1 MVEIMAIP
9 LTSLVKGEGQLN
21 EMKTALTTR
30 LHQLKQFWLPL
41 NHRQDYWM
49 TMYQLR
55 DIFQMS
61 KPLGVARRFTS
72 NEPRTGVDAAKA
84 ILTRNPTI
92 WRIPLKGAEDENQE
106 MRRRVGKVERTLEGF
121 VYEMDELSS
130 ERLQQG
136 FWQQVTDQALL
147 RGMIW
152 GKFHVTTEALKY
164 RNSPLVTEVYDSR
177 LVYPHIDQWGLN
189 HVIIE
194 KPTNLGD
201 LVATYPHVYG
211 DLRSKPNFDPN
222 AKAVKIEFWSNDRP
236 GVKGVH
242 MVLASVGVEIQAGGL
257 AGKTKSGAAAADLRW
272 VIPPFYHGYTY
283 AELPVVGVP
292 VNGVHMTHSS
302 PLVGAQADRLL
313 DGPDLGAMA
322 SAAWSGPNSWVA
334 DIGRSILSSVEE
346 QVPQYNELIATI
358 FQHLSIDTYGTWIFK
373 TPTGEMPNFTPGI
386 EGKVVL
392 TPGESVERIGVEP
405 LTQDAY
411 RLMEILSNERQ
422 KGILSNVLQAVTPNL
437 ASGALLQQITNAALS
452 SLEPF
457 LKGITTFGTRM
468 GTSTLAQ
475 LQKAAPS
482 LGMFELS
489 SSSAHKS
496 FFNIEFDPSTE
507 LDAGRHYRPVPI
519 MKPALPDDLTVRM
532 TAARMALDPRRPM
545 LSLMTVMED
554 ILFVDDPAAESDR
567 IWEDLAENDPVI
579 MIEMIAQAM
588 ERHDE
593 PEMAARMRDV
603 EFATKFVE
611 EQKIRQATGG
621 QFPGDLPGPAPTAGG
636 PLAGGGRDGSQQ
648 QLPPGAEAL
657 GAAGQQVSV

>member
-1 MVEIMAIP
+1 MPVP
-9 LTSLVKGEGQLN
+9 LTAMVRGETQLN
-21 EMKTALTTR
+21 EMKTALTGR
-30 LHQLKQFWLPL
+30 LQQLKQFWLPL
-41 NHRQDYWM
+41 NQRQDYWM
-49 TMYQLR
+49 NMYRLL
-55 DIFQMS
+55 DVLQMA
-61 KPLGVARRFTS
+61 KPLGVARRFVS

-92 WRIPLKGAEDENQE
+92 WRIPLRGAEDENQE

-121 VYEMDELSS
+121 VYDMDELSS

-164 RNSPLVTEVYDSR
+164 RNSPLVTEVYDAR
-177 LVYPHIDQWGLN
+177 LVFPHIDQWGLN

-201 LVATYPHVYG
+201 LVATYPSVFG
-211 DLRSKPNFDPN
+211 DLRSKPNYDPN

-236 GVKGVH
+236 GVKGIH
-242 MVLASVGVEIQAGGL
+242 MVLASIGVDIQAGGY
-257 AGKTKSGAAAADLRW
+257 AGKAQTGQATSDLRW
-272 VIPPFYHGYTY
+272 VIPPFFHGYAY
-283 AELPVVGVP
+283 DELPVVGVP
-292 VNGVHMTHSS
+292 VNGVHMTHSPS
-302 PLVGAQADRLL
+302 TIGPLADRLL
-313 DGPDLGAMA
+313 SGPDLAAMA
-322 SAAWSGPNSWVA
+322 SSAWRGPNSWVA
-334 DIGRSILSSVEE
+334 EIGRSILSSVEE

-358 FQHLSIDTYGTWIFK
+358 FQHLSINTYGTWIFK
-373 TPTGEMPNFTPGI
+373 TPTGEMPNFEPGI
-386 EGKVVL
+386 ESKVVL
-392 TPGESVERIGVEP
+392 TPGESVERVGVEP

-468 GTSTLAQ
+468 GTATLAQ
-475 LQKAAPS
+475 LQKAAPA

-489 SSSAHKS
+489 SSTSHKS
-496 FFNIEFDPSTE
+496 FFNIEFDPATE

-579 MIEMIAQAM
+579 MIEQIAQAM
-588 ERHDE
+588 ERHNE

-611 EQKIRQATGG
+611 EQKIRQLTGG
-621 QFPGDLPGPAPTAGG
+621 AQVGAPPGAAPTAGG
-636 PLAGGGRDGSQQ
+636 PLAGGGRDGSEQ
-648 QLPPGAEAL
+648 QLPEGAEAL
-657 GAAGQQVSV
+657 GAQGTRVTV

>member
-1 MVEIMAIP
+1 MPIP
-9 LTSLVKGEGQLN
+9 VTSLVRGEGQLN
-21 EMKTALTTR
+21 EMKTALMSR
-30 LHQLKQFWLPL
+30 LMQLKQFWLPL
-41 NHRQDYWM
+41 NLRQDYWLN
-49 TMYQLR
+49 MYRLL
-55 DIFQMS
+55 DVLQMA

-106 MRRRVGKVERTLEGF
+106 MRRRVGKIERTLEGL
-121 VYEMDELSS
+121 VYDIDELNA
-130 ERLQQG
+130 ERLQQP
-136 FWQQVTDQALL
+136 FWKTVVDQALL
-147 RGMIW
+147 RGMVW
-152 GKFHVTTEALKY
+152 GKFHITTEALKY
-164 RNSPLVTEVYDSR
+164 RHSPMVTEIFDSR

-201 LVATYPHVYG
+201 LVATYPAAYG
-211 DLRSKPNFDPN
+211 DLKSKPNFNPN
-222 AKAVKIEFWSNDRP
+222 QKAVKIEFWSNDRP

-242 MVLASVGVEIQAGGL
+242 MVLASIGVDIQASGYIGL
-257 AGKTKSGAAAADLRW
+257 AHTGTAVADTRW

-283 AELPVVGVP
+283 DELPVVGVP
-292 VNGVHMTHSS
+292 VNGVHMTHSPS
-302 PLVGAQADRLL
+302 IIGPLADRLL
-313 DGPDLGAMA
+313 DGPDLAAMA
-322 SAAWSGPNSWVA
+322 SSAWRGPNSWVA
-334 DIGRSILSSVEE
+334 EIGRSILSSVEE

-358 FQHLSIDTYGTWIFK
+358 FQHLSINTYGTWIFK
-373 TPTGEMPNFTPGI
+373 TPTGEMPNFEPGI
-386 EGKVVL
+386 ESKVVL
-392 TPGESVERIGVEP
+392 TPGESVERVNVEP

-411 RLMEILSNERQ
+411 RLMDILSEERQ

-457 LKGITTFGTRM
+457 QQGLRTFGTRM

-475 LQKAAPS
+475 LQKAAPA
-482 LGMFELS
+482 LGMFELGS
-489 SSSAHKS
+489 TPSHKS
-496 FFNIEFDPSTE
+496 FFNIEFDPTTD
-507 LDAGRHYRPVPI
+507 LDMGRRYRPVPV

-567 IWEDLAENDPVI
+567 IWEDLAQNDPVI
-579 MIEMIAQAM
+579 ILEQMAQAM
-588 ERHDE
+588 ERHNE

-603 EFATKFVE
+603 EFATRFVE
-611 EQKIRQATGG
+611 EQKLRQLTGG
-621 QFPGDLPGPAPTAGG
+621 AQQGAPPGAAPTAGG
-636 PLAGGGRDGSQQ
+636 PLSGGGRDGTEQQ
-648 QLPPGAEAL
+648 QPAGAEGLGAL
-657 GAAGQQVSV
+657 GERVGV

>member
-1 MVEIMAIP
+1 MLVVLLCSRETDPPGLNGQTNHADGGAA
-9 LTSLVKGEGQLN
+9 SLCPDHIE
-21 EMKTALTTR
+21 
-30 LHQLKQFWLPL
+30 
-41 NHRQDYWM
+41 
-49 TMYQLR
+49 
-55 DIFQMS
+55 
-61 KPLGVARRFTS
+61 
-72 NEPRTGVDAAKA
+72 
-84 ILTRNPTI
+84 
-92 WRIPLKGAEDENQE
+92 
-106 MRRRVGKVERTLEGF
+106 
-121 VYEMDELSS
+121 
-130 ERLQQG
+130 
-136 FWQQVTDQALL
+136 
-147 RGMIW
+147 
-152 GKFHVTTEALKY
+152 
-164 RNSPLVTEVYDSR
+164 
-177 LVYPHIDQWGLN
+177 HIDQQSG
-189 HVIIE
+189 H
-194 KPTNLGD
+194 
-201 LVATYPHVYG
+201 
-211 DLRSKPNFDPN
+211 
-222 AKAVKIEFWSNDRP
+222 
-236 GVKGVH
+236 
-242 MVLASVGVEIQAGGL
+242 GG
-257 AGKTKSGAAAADLRW
+257 
-272 VIPPFYHGYTY
+272 F
-283 AELPVVGVP
+283 
-292 VNGVHMTHSS
+292 
-302 PLVGAQADRLL
+302 
-313 DGPDLGAMA
+313 
-322 SAAWSGPNSWVA
+322 
-334 DIGRSILSSVEE
+334 IGTR
-346 QVPQYNELIATI
+346 
-358 FQHLSIDTYGTWIFK
+358 
-373 TPTGEMPNFTPGI
+373 
-386 EGKVVL
+386 
-392 TPGESVERIGVEP
+392 
-405 LTQDAY
+405 
-411 RLMEILSNERQ
+411 
-422 KGILSNVLQAVTPNL
+422 GILSNVLQAVTPNL